1 MEAPARARAGAPRN
15 ESTGGYEMISR
26 RNLRVTFVTDGATAK
41 RHRVA
46 REQQCQHLIKLLSE
60 TCAAMQDCVPY
71 SGIPGRR
78 RHRMNERTESPA
90 GSASQFNGNVF
101 ESSGGSPASNNL

>member
-1 MEAPARARAGAPRN
+1 MSLSRPRN
-15 ESTGGYEMISR
+15 GIAWR
-26 RNLRVTFVTDGATAK
+26 AK
-41 RHRVA
+41 R
-46 REQQCQHLIKLLSE
+46 QCQRLTKLLSE

-90 GSASQFNGNVF
+90 GGSASQFNGNVF
-101 ESSGGSPASNNL
+101 ESSGGSAAGNNSERRSPLCLVVQDDSTMRHLVTNNLED